1 VNSGG
6 IALRQVE
13 TRFYHRRRDCASKPV
28 YLDASA
34 GDAYVFGLISPPL
47 FLAHSEQMSRLSAFA
62 RYIKQSIRTPS
73 HPGEQFKAGPDDVYL
88 ASYPRSGNT
97 WLRAVIA
104 EIMFGNSGANIAD
117 LDRIVPDL
125 HVPPLNDSVIP
136 AKFHAVKTH
145 EPYHHQH
152 RARLKRVIYI
162 LRDPRDVAIS
172 FYRYS
177 HGLGNYEGT
186 LDAFLTDWLAG
197 RIWPCSW
204 REHVLSWTDAWGAAS
219 LPEVIVLRYEDM
231 LQKPEDHVLAIAQF
245 LGYSLDQ
252 SRLSEVVLR
261 TTSDEMR
268 RKEKAGMRKTE
279 SAKGFQFIGSAK
291 AGGWR
296 NALSERQEALI
307 SESLSSLMS
316 RFGYDSTCRE
326 HNSGGSRS
334 CAPGTSAS
342 AA

>member
-1 VNSGG
+1 
-6 IALRQVE
+6 
-13 TRFYHRRRDCASKPV
+13 
-28 YLDASA
+28 
-34 GDAYVFGLISPPL
+34 
-47 FLAHSEQMSRLSAFA
+47 MSRLSAFA
-62 RYIKQSIRTPS
+62 RYIKQSMRTPS
-73 HPGEQFKAGPDDVYL
+73 DPGELFKPGPDDVFL

-104 EIMFGNSGANIAD
+104 EIMFGDSGKNIAD

-125 HVPPLNDSVIP
+125 HVPPLNENVIP
-136 AKFHAVKTH
+136 AKFHVVKTH

-152 RARLKRVIYI
+152 GARLKRVIYI

-177 HGLGNYEGT
+177 HGLGNYDGN
-186 LDAFLTDWLAG
+186 LDPFLTDWLAG

-204 REHVLSWTDAWGAAS
+204 RDHVMSWTDAWGTAS
-219 LPEVIVLRYEDM
+219 PPEVIVLRYEDL
-231 LQKPEDHVLAIAQF
+231 LQRPEDHVLAIAQF

-252 SRLSEVVLR
+252 SRLSEVILH

-296 NALSERQEALI
+296 NALSEQQEAMI
-307 SESLSSLMS
+307 SESFSPLMS
-316 RFGYDSTCRE
+316 RFGYDSASRA
-326 HNSGGSRS
+326 HDGSSSRS
-334 CAPGTSAS
+334 SAPSTSAS

>member
-13 TRFYHRRRDCASKPV
+13 TRFYHRRRDFASKPV
-28 YLDASA
+28 YLDASG

-47 FLAHSEQMSRLSAFA
+47 FLAHFEQMSRLSAFA

-73 HPGEQFKAGPDDVYL
+73 HPGEEFKAGPDDVYL

-177 HGLGNYEGT
+177 YGLGNYEGT

-204 REHVLSWTDAWGAAS
+204 REHVMSWTDAWGAAS

-261 TTSDEMR
+261 TTSEEMR

-279 SAKGFQFIGSAK
+279 RAKGFQFIGSAK

-334 CAPGTSAS
+334 SAPGTSAS